1 MKNRSKQVF
10 SSAISFLLIL
20 PLLVFA
26 QGGLNFDAIEIQ
38 TVELEDNVH
47 ILMGGPAQGNV
58 LALSGPDGI
67 LIVDSMYAPMHD
79 KLVAA
84 IREFSAA
91 PIRYVV
97 NTHMHGDHTAGN
109 DAFKALGATVIG
121 QENIRPRMAAL
132 GAQNLPDLLYQDSL
146 TLHMNGE
153 EIQIFWPQ
161 PAHTDHDSMIYL
173 KNANILHIGDVP
185 SNLRY
190 PNIGID
196 DGGSVDGMTRAAR
209 MVLQLADENTR
220 LIAGHLGPIVPF
232 AEVEAQLAMFA
243 EVSSRIQGMIDRGMS
258 LEEVLAARPTAD
270 FDAARAAGA
279 ITPVRFTTLVYTDLA
294 RRQ

>member
-232 AEVEAQLAMFA
+232 VEVEAQLAMFA

>member
-196 DGGSVDGMTRAAR
+196 DGGSVDVMTRATR

-232 AEVEAQLAMFA
+232 VEVEAQLAMFA

>member
-1 MKNRSKQVF
+1 MNNSLTR
-10 SSAISFLLIL
+10 IL
-20 PLLVFA
+20 VIVTGLMVADVVLA

-58 LALSGPDGI
+58 LVLSGPDGI
-67 LIVDSMYAPMHD
+67 LLVDSMYAPMHD

-84 IREFSAA
+84 IREISAA

-132 GAQNLPDLLYQDSL
+132 GGQNLPDLLYQDSL

-190 PNIGID
+190 PNIGIN
-196 DGGSVDGMTRAAR
+196 DGGSVEGMTRAAR
-209 MVLQLADENTR
+209 TVLDLANDNTR

-232 AEVEAQLAMFA
+232 AEVELQLAMFA
-243 EVSSRIQGMIDRGMS
+243 EVSSRIQDMIDRGMS

-270 FDAARAAGA
+270 FDEARSAGA